1 MYFLRK
7 LKPDWDITGLIP
19 VISLLTL
26 FFIVLIF
33 FGLHAAFKVIGMGIG
48 VIAIFTII
56 SFYRTNSYGYL
67 MSALYVCS
75 LTIFVNTL
83 PVEYLESGGKLPVF
97 SQFMAFVTIF
107 LLIWVIILL
116 FTRRTKWK
124 GREVFE
130 LAAQNVD
137 DISEGYTSR
146 PLAAGKIEATKSQI
160 LGFAEF
166 LKRNLIAM
174 PYREDSRIVLVPIM
188 MGREYGFLYR
198 RNVDYLNKSWVAI
211 DFQGNVSVNMA
222 KNDYLTYQENYSFD
236 QLCNGMG
243 QAFIEF
249 FEMYKKGEGIR
260 ILDKLNS
267 LRINV
272 FS

>member
-7 LKPDWDITGLIP
+7 LKPDWDITGLLP

-33 FGLHAAFKVIGMGIG
+33 FGFHPAFKVLGLGIA

-56 SFYRTNSYGYL
+56 SFVRTNSYGYL
-67 MSALYVCS
+67 MSAIYVSS
-75 LTIFVNTL
+75 LAIFVNTL
-83 PVEYLESGGKLPVF
+83 PIEYLESGGKLPPF
-97 SQFMAFVTIF
+97 SQFMAFVTVF
-107 LLIWVIILL
+107 FLIWVVILL
-116 FTRRTKWK
+116 LTRRTKWR

-130 LAAQNVD
+130 MAAQNVD
-137 DISEGYTSR
+137 DVSEGFTTR
-146 PLAAGKIEATKSQI
+146 PLAAGKIDATKSQI

-166 LKRNLIAM
+166 LKRNLVAM
-174 PYREDSRIVLVPIM
+174 PYKEESRVVIVPVM
-188 MGREYGFLYR
+188 MGREYEFLYR
-198 RNVDYLNKSWVAI
+198 PNTDYLNKSWIAI
-211 DFQGNVSVNMA
+211 DFKGNISVSMA

-236 QLCNGMG
+236 QLCNGLG
-243 QAFIEF
+243 QVFIEF
-249 FEMYKKGEGIR
+249 FEMYKKGEGVR